1 MKHRHSFLAAGSSY
15 GFYAMGHCSRIVPMN
30 LLDLIILIPNFLHQN
45 MIWTHP
51 NQHQILSWY
60 LISDSDSDVTSHFWI
75 YIITKCLKLCKYTNL
90 DQSYWWN
97 LIKSLPISK
106 SFFRRYLA
114 TVLGRGAMQG
124 RNKTCLAFIVTTK
137 KIEEGHPT
145 KIVTYAMR
153 QFSVFSIFLGGL

>member
-1 MKHRHSFLAAGSSY
+1 MGFTPWGIAQELCRWICWTQSY
-15 GFYAMGHCSRIVPMN
+15 LSRF
-30 LLDLIILIPNFLHQN
+30 FLHQN

-51 NQHQILSWY
+51 PKSTSDIIMIPEFWLWFWCNISF
-60 LISDSDSDVTSHFWI
+60 LI
-75 YIITKCLKLCKYTNL
+75 YKITKCLKLCKYTYL

-137 KIEEGHPT
+137 KIEEGNPT

-153 QFSVFSIFLGGL
+153 QFSVFSIFLGRL